1 VPQYET
7 YPAADH
13 SPKDHGMVVTRI
25 AQNGIQEVA
34 VFGPY
39 TESDALGVL
48 AGFSHVGNQYVDLRD
63 ALVMR
68 VSDREVLVVHDSLF
82 SKWTARAVVA
92 SYVETA

>member
-1 VPQYET
+1 
-7 YPAADH
+7 
-13 SPKDHGMVVTRI
+13 MVVTRI

-92 SYVETA
+92 SYVETV

>member
-1 VPQYET
+1 
-7 YPAADH
+7 
-13 SPKDHGMVVTRI
+13 MVVTRI

>member
-7 YPAADH
+7 YPTAEH

-25 AQNGIQEVA
+25 AQNGIQQVA

-39 TESDALGVL
+39 AESDALAVL
-48 AGFSHVGNQYVDLRD
+48 TAFSHVGNQYVDVHD
-63 ALVMR
+63 SLVMR

-82 SKWTARAVVA
+82 TKWTARAVVA
-92 SYVETA
+92 AYVETV

>member
-1 VPQYET
+1 
-7 YPAADH
+7 
-13 SPKDHGMVVTRI
+13 MVVTRI

-39 TESDALGVL
+39 SESDALGVL

>member
-1 VPQYET
+1 MPTYET
-7 YPAADH
+7 YPGVDH
-13 SPKDHGMVVTRI
+13 APKDYGMIVTRV
-25 AQNGIQEVA
+25 AQNGIQETA
-34 VFGPY
+34 VFGPS
-39 TESDALGVL
+39 TEKQALAEL
-48 AGFSHVGNQYVDLRD
+48 AQFSHVGNQYVNVRD

>member
-39 TESDALGVL
+39 TENQALDEL
-48 AGFSHVGNQYVDLRD
+48 AQFSRKGNLYVDVTKS
-63 ALVMR
+63 LVLR
-68 VSDREVLVVHDSLF
+68 VSEREVVIVHDSFL

-92 SYVETA
+92 AYVESV